1 MSALTDRLNRQR
13 ATRGKGST
21 VDQGAYERTLTQ
33 DRPTVDD
40 FNARMQAEIARK
52 EAQHNAK

>member
-21 VDQGAYERTLTQ
+21 VDHTAYQYTLAQ
-33 DRPTVDD
+33 DRPTVEDWD
-40 FNARMQAEIARK
+40 EQLKAEIARK
-52 EAQHNAK
+52 EAQRNG